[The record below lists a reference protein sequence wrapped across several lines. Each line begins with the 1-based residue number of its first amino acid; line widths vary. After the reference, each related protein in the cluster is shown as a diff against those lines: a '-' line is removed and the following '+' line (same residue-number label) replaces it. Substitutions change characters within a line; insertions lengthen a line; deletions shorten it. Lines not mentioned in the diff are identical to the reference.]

1 MLKRIFKTSIYS
13 IASRFFITSTNLS
26 IIYFITK
33 NLSQKEL
40 GIYGIAFFFFQFFSS
55 FSSMGMHIYI
65 GKEIASIRENKNQ
78 IINVFNEFLKAS
90 FYGILSS
97 GFIIIVSIIFYKKIS
112 IELLLVS
119 FLSGFLLGFEKN
131 LGGFLLG
138 KELMGYEA
146 IVNSLEFIIVFFSLF
161 FIFKSL
167 FVSILSIFI
176 LRIIA
181 LLTGIFL
188 RLVKLKDD
196 IKLKFNDFNFKSF
209 KEVKFY
215 WFSSISYLFFRQI
228 DVFILS
234 FFFAKSVIG
243 EYFLSIRIFLA
254 IGILSEVISLALT
267 PFISRVFNNK
277 EKISLNKFRNII
289 FISSI
294 AIGIS
299 LGFLLYFLKDF
310 FISIFNKSMIENCSP
325 YLSLLSIA
333 IPFRFSIYI
342 LGAFMSSSKY
352 QNIRLYINIIGS
364 ILFVVSVVI
373 LVNFYS
379 VNGAIYSKILTEIFL
394 FFSYFYFVFFKLKQK
409 NEQKN

>member
-1 MLKRIFKTSIYS
+1 MIKRIFKTSVFS

-33 NLSQKEL
+33 NLNEREL

-65 GKEIASIRENKNQ
+65 GKEVASLRENN
-78 IINVFNEFLKAS
+78 NEIVNIFKEFVRAS

-97 GFIIIVSIIFYKKIS
+97 LILILISLIFYNKLS
-112 IELLLVS
+112 VELLIIS
-119 FLSGFLLGFEKN
+119 FVAGFLLGFEKN

-138 KELMGYEA
+138 KELMGREA
-146 IVNSLEFIIVFFSLF
+146 IINSVEFIIVFLSLF
-161 FIFKSL
+161 FVFKPIFIS
-167 FVSILSIFI
+167 VISIFI

-181 LLTGIFL
+181 LLFGIIL
-188 RLVKLKDD
+188 RIITLRDMISFKLSN
-196 IKLKFNDFNFKSF
+196 LKFKVF

-215 WFSSISYLFFRQI
+215 WFSTISYLFFRQV

-234 FFFAKSVIG
+234 FYFSKSIIG

-277 EKISLNKFRNII
+277 EKISLSKFRNII
-289 FISSI
+289 FFSSLI
-294 AIGIS
+294 IGVL
-299 LGFLLYFLKDF
+299 LGFLLFVLKDF
-310 FISIFNKSMIENCSP
+310 FISIFNKTMIENCSP
-325 YLSLLSIA
+325 YLSILSIA

-352 QNIRLYINIIGS
+352 QNVRLYINIAGS
-364 ILFVVSVVI
+364 ILFVVSV
-373 LVNFYS
+373 LVLIIPFS
-379 VNGAIYSKILTEIFL
+379 VNGAIYSKILTEVFL
-394 FFSYFYFVFFKLKQK
+394 FISYFYFVFFKLKQN
-409 NEQKN
+409 NE

>member
-1 MLKRIFKTSIYS
+1 MIKRIFKTSVFS

-33 NLSQKEL
+33 NLNEREL

-65 GKEIASIRENKNQ
+65 GKEVASLRENNKQ
-78 IINVFNEFLKAS
+78 IINIFKEFLKAS
-90 FYGILSS
+90 LYGILSS
-97 GFIIIVSIIFYKKIS
+97 AILIIISLIFYKKLS
-112 IELLLVS
+112 IELLIIS
-119 FLSGFLLGFEKN
+119 FIAGFLLGFEKN

-138 KELMGYEA
+138 KELMGREA
-146 IVNSLEFIIVFFSLF
+146 IINSVEFIIVFLSLF
-161 FIFKSL
+161 FVFKSI
-167 FVSILSIFI
+167 FISVISIFI

-181 LLTGIFL
+181 LLFGIVL
-188 RLVKLKDD
+188 RIISLRDMISFKLSN
-196 IKLKFNDFNFKSF
+196 LKFRVF

-215 WFSSISYLFFRQI
+215 WFSTISYLFFRQV

-234 FFFAKSVIG
+234 FYFSKSIIG

-254 IGILSEVISLALT
+254 IGILSEVVSLALT

-277 EKISLNKFRNII
+277 EKISLSRFRNII
-289 FISSI
+289 FSLSLI
-294 AIGIS
+294 IGVL
-299 LGFLLYFLKDF
+299 LGFLLFVLKDF

-325 YLSLLSIA
+325 YLSILAIA

-352 QNIRLYINIIGS
+352 QNIRLYINIAGS
-364 ILFVVSVVI
+364 IIFVISV
-373 LVNFYS
+373 LVLIIPFS
-379 VNGAIYSKILTEIFL
+379 VMGAIYSKILTEVFL
-394 FFSYFYFVFFKLKQK
+394 FISYFYFVFFKLKQN
-409 NEQKN
+409 NE

>member
-1 MLKRIFKTSIYS
+1 MIKRIFKTSVFS

-33 NLSQKEL
+33 NLNEREL

-65 GKEIASIRENKNQ
+65 GKEVASLRENNKQ
-78 IINVFNEFLKAS
+78 IINIFKEFLKAS
-90 FYGILSS
+90 LYGILSS
-97 GFIIIVSIIFYKKIS
+97 AILIIISLIFYKKLS
-112 IELLLVS
+112 IELLIIS
-119 FLSGFLLGFEKN
+119 FIAGFLLGFEKN

-138 KELMGYEA
+138 KELMGREA
-146 IVNSLEFIIVFFSLF
+146 IINSVEFIIVFLSLF
-161 FIFKSL
+161 FIFKSI
-167 FVSILSIFI
+167 FISVISIFI

-181 LLTGIFL
+181 LLFGIVL
-188 RLVKLKDD
+188 RIISLRDMISFKLSN
-196 IKLKFNDFNFKSF
+196 LKFKVF

-215 WFSSISYLFFRQI
+215 WFSTISYLFFRQV

-234 FFFAKSVIG
+234 FYFSKSIIG

-254 IGILSEVISLALT
+254 IGILSEVVSLALT

-277 EKISLNKFRNII
+277 EKISLSRFRNII
-289 FISSI
+289 FSLSLI
-294 AIGIS
+294 IGVL
-299 LGFLLYFLKDF
+299 LGFLLFVLKDF

-325 YLSLLSIA
+325 YLSILAIA

-352 QNIRLYINIIGS
+352 QNIRLYINIAGS
-364 ILFVVSVVI
+364 IIFVISV
-373 LVNFYS
+373 LVLIIPFS
-379 VNGAIYSKILTEIFL
+379 VMGAIYSKILTEVFL
-394 FFSYFYFVFFKLKQK
+394 FISYFYFVFFKLKQN
-409 NEQKN
+409 NE

>member
-1 MLKRIFKTSIYS
+1 MIKRIFKTSVFS

-33 NLSQKEL
+33 NLNEREL

-65 GKEIASIRENKNQ
+65 GKEVASLRENN
-78 IINVFNEFLKAS
+78 NEIVNIFKEFVRAS

-97 GFIIIVSIIFYKKIS
+97 LILILISLIFYNKLS
-112 IELLLVS
+112 VELLIIS
-119 FLSGFLLGFEKN
+119 FVAGFLLGFEKN

-138 KELMGYEA
+138 KELMGREA
-146 IVNSLEFIIVFFSLF
+146 IINSVEFIIVFLSLF
-161 FIFKSL
+161 FVFKPIFIS
-167 FVSILSIFI
+167 VISIFI

-181 LLTGIFL
+181 LLFGIIL
-188 RLVKLKDD
+188 RIITLRDMISFKLSN
-196 IKLKFNDFNFKSF
+196 LKFKVF

-215 WFSSISYLFFRQI
+215 WFSTISYLFFRQV

-234 FFFAKSVIG
+234 FYFSKSIIG

-277 EKISLNKFRNII
+277 ERISLSKFRNII
-289 FISSI
+289 FFSSLI
-294 AIGIS
+294 IGVL
-299 LGFLLYFLKDF
+299 LGFLLFVLKDF

-325 YLSLLSIA
+325 YLSILSIA

-352 QNIRLYINIIGS
+352 QNVRLYINIAGS
-364 ILFVVSVVI
+364 ILFVVSV
-373 LVNFYS
+373 LVLIIPFS
-379 VNGAIYSKILTEIFL
+379 VNGAIYSKILTEVFL
-394 FFSYFYFVFFKLKQK
+394 FISYFYFVFFKLKQN
-409 NEQKN
+409 NE

>member
-1 MLKRIFKTSIYS
+1 MIKRIFKASVFS

-33 NLSQKEL
+33 NLNEREL

-65 GKEIASIRENKNQ
+65 GKEVASLRENNKE
-78 IINVFNEFLKAS
+78 IINIFKEFLRAS

-97 GFIIIVSIIFYKKIS
+97 LILILISLIFYNKLS
-112 IELLLVS
+112 VELLIIS
-119 FLSGFLLGFEKN
+119 FIAGFLLGFEKN

-138 KELMGYEA
+138 KELMGREA
-146 IVNSLEFIIVFFSLF
+146 IINSVEFIIVFLSLF
-161 FIFKSL
+161 FIFKSI
-167 FVSILSIFI
+167 FISVVSIFI

-181 LLTGIFL
+181 LLFGIVL
-188 RLVKLKDD
+188 RIITLRDMISFKLSS
-196 IKLKFNDFNFKSF
+196 LKFKVF

-215 WFSSISYLFFRQI
+215 WFSTISYLFFRQV

-234 FFFAKSVIG
+234 FYFSKSIIG

-254 IGILSEVISLALT
+254 IGILSEVVSLALT

-277 EKISLNKFRNII
+277 EKISLSRFRKII
-289 FISSI
+289 FSFSLI
-294 AIGIS
+294 IGVL
-299 LGFLLYFLKDF
+299 LGFLLFVLKDF

-325 YLSLLSIA
+325 YLSILSIA

-352 QNIRLYINIIGS
+352 QNIRLYINIAGL
-364 ILFVVSVVI
+364 ILFI
-373 LVNFYS
+373 ALVLVLIIPFS
-379 VNGAIYSKILTEIFL
+379 VNGAIYSKILTEVFL
-394 FFSYFYFVFFKLKQK
+394 FISYFYFVFFKLKQN
-409 NEQKN
+409 NE